1 MPACPR
7 SSLADVVLCG
17 RVVSPQEVHVCL
29 PDLCKSRYNAGD
41 LEQAIAPVV
50 KKAAH
55 RPPGEADPQFR
66 PFRGQPRLCCA
77 CAWRLAPE
85 SMAARACR
93 GQPCATEPGG
103 VEQKDLRVRGV
114 LGSSL
119 TQWRW
124 MRPDDE
130 LRAFALP
137 PGPAQPPLPIN
148 PNAHEDEERHSMEV
162 KKFSSKK

>member
-1 MPACPR
+1 MVDTNLLRETGLEAAARELSEVPDNQAILTSLAASGLLPTCTRAALPACPR

-77 CAWRLAPE
+77 CPWRLAH
-85 SMAARACR
+85 AR
-93 GQPCATEPGG
+93 EY
-103 VEQKDLRVRGV
+103 
-114 LGSSL
+114 GSARL
-119 TQWRW
+119 QRTVVCN
-124 MRPDDE
+124 
-130 LRAFALP
+130 RA
-137 PGPAQPPLPIN
+137 
-148 PNAHEDEERHSMEV
+148 RRR
-162 KKFSSKK
+162 